1 MIVFMHVHSSVYV
14 CVSVLHLGRVKEL
27 SGQITSL
34 PLLGFLCLSV
44 SAQMKICSTQITRVP
59 SHRFLGNPSCL
70 KPLAAVLFIVREFVR
85 AGECLCLTI
94 GDAISVRKAAMCWW
108 LDIFFGVVCLL
119 HEISLCRNMT
129 RASTLTRNNARSAYV
144 CERVLMDVHIN
155 ILMWFLCICVMH
167 NTPHVHTLTHCP
179 YLVCITAHTSTKVAP
194 LCKGITVRITGYMC
208 VYIAT
213 CMYVKI
219 WMYLYGSRCRYIQY
233 LHTGCMCR
241 FNVCVCVV

>member
-1 MIVFMHVHSSVYV
+1 MHVHSSVYV

-70 KPLAAVLFIVREFVR
+70 KPLAAVLFIVREFVC

-108 LDIFFGVVCLL
+108 LDIFFGDVCVL
-119 HEISLCRNMT
+119 HEIPLCRDVT
-129 RASTLTRNNARSAYV
+129 RTSTLTQNNIGSAYI

-155 ILMWFLCICVMH
+155 MLMWFLCICVMH
-167 NTPHVHTLTHCP
+167 NTLHAHTLTHSP
-179 YLVCITAHTSTKVAP
+179 YLVCITAHTSTQVA
-194 LCKGITVRITGYMC
+194 LLSKGIAVHITYYMC
-208 VYIAT
+208 VYIPT

-219 WMYLYGSRCRYIQY
+219 RMCLYGSMCHYI
-233 LHTGCMCR
+233 
-241 FNVCVCVV
+241 